1 MPGRP
6 RNASDP
12 ASVPWEMRLKPVHLA
27 IVMSWALAGIG
38 IGLVQVA
45 LTGFAAEW
53 QVAGPAGQTQFFR
66 IHQAIYVELYA
77 GVALVLAGL
86 QAAAITSFCSLS
98 PTPWRS
104 ILLRAV
110 VFGPALSALAVE
122 ASSAVDLPDCLNR
135 EKNFC
140 VLHSPASEAF
150 ATAAAVLVSQAL
162 SAFGLLAALPVATA
176 VMKRRAD
183 RHDG

>member
-6 RNASDP
+6 RNASDTV
-12 ASVPWEMRLKPVHLA
+12 SVPWEMRLKPVHLA

-77 GVALVLAGL
+77 GVALVVAGL
-86 QAAAITSFCSLS
+86 QAAAITSFCSHS
-98 PTPWRS
+98 PTAWRS
-104 ILLRAV
+104 IPS
-110 VFGPALSALAVE
+110 GPALSALAVE
-122 ASSAVDLPDCLNR
+122 ASPAADLPDCLNR

-150 ATAAAVLVSQAL
+150 APAAAVLVSQAL